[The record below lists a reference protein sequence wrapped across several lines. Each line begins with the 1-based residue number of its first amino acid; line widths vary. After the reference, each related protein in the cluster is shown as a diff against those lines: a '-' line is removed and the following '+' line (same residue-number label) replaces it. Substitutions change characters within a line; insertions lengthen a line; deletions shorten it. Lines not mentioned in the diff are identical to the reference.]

1 MANKSIAG
9 AFASQAVLE
18 VTESA
23 ANTLTFQ
30 KLETGLSVYD
40 KIGWVLNRVEFRL
53 GSGVPAL
60 FNASADVLQMA
71 LTMSNSLTAL
81 ADNDPAIYTNLMLY
95 RIDYGT
101 AATGVLAENLYAQ
114 DFGML
119 PQGGILILP
128 NPLYLGVKGTSL
140 TAAASVVA
148 RIYYSAIE
156 LSDTDYFNLVQS
168 RQLLINS

>member
-9 AFASQAVLE
+9 NFASQAVLS
-18 VTESA
+18 VTETA
-23 ANTLTFQ
+23 ANTLTFT

-60 FNASADVLQMA
+60 FNASGDFLQIA
-71 LTMSNSLTAL
+71 LSMSNSLTAL
-81 ADNDPAIYTNLMLY
+81 SDDDPAIYTNLMLY
-95 RIDYGT
+95 RVDYGT
-101 AATGVLAENLYAQ
+101 AASGMLEPNLYSQ
-114 DFGML
+114 DFSGL

-128 NPLYLGVKGTSL
+128 NPLYLGVRGSSL
-140 TAAASVVA
+140 TAASSVVA
-148 RIYYSAIE
+148 RIYYTAIE